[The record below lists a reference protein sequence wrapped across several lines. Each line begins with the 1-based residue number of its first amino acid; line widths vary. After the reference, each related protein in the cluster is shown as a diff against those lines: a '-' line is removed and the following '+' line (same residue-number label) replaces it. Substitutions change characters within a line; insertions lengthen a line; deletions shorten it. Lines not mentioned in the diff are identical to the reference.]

1 MKNIKSKNIGMC
13 MVLASMLLSLSGVN
27 FVSAD
32 NDSSSES
39 SSTTLKDKIFLRKE
53 DKNEVKKRLN
63 EKKRKLRTEL

>member
-1 MKNIKSKNIGMC
+1 

-39 SSTTLKDKIFLRKE
+39 SSTTLKKDKIFLRKE
-53 DKNEVKKRLN
+53 DKNEVKKD
-63 EKKRKLRTEL
+63 

>member
-1 MKNIKSKNIGMC
+1 

-53 DKNEVKKRLN
+53 DKNEVKKD
-63 EKKRKLRTEL
+63 